1 MNLSWQHKRLQ
12 TLAQGKGE
20 LVLGSGNQSAQIMLI
35 GEAPGREEVQAGR
48 PFVGKAG
55 RNLDS
60 FLEATGLA
68 REELYLTNVVKFR
81 PVRISPKGTASN
93 RPPSQKEI
101 TLCIPYLKA
110 EIEQVSP
117 RLILTLGNI
126 ALQAMLGREARIGQ
140 YHGREALTADG
151 KTVFALYHPASIIYN
166 PKLRQTYAED
176 LARLRAYLTKRDK
189 SASIEE
195 LKREAE
201 EWNEKR

>member
-93 RPPSQKEI
+93 RPPTQQEI
-101 TLCIPYLKA
+101 ALCTPYLKA

-126 ALQAMLGREARIGQ
+126 ALQAMLGREAKIGQ
-140 YHGREALTADG
+140 YHGREALTAGG
-151 KTVFALYHPASIIYN
+151 KAVFALYHPASIIYN
-166 PKLRQTYAED
+166 PKLKQTYAED

>member
-12 TLAQGKGE
+12 ALAREKGE
-20 LVLGSGNQSAQIMLI
+20 LVLGFGDPGAQVMLI

-55 RNLDS
+55 KNLDS

-93 RPPSQKEI
+93 RPPTQQEI
-101 TLCIPYLKA
+101 ALCTPYLET

-126 ALQAMLGREARIGQ
+126 ALQAMLGREAKIGQ
-140 YHGREALTADG
+140 YHGREALTAGG

-166 PKLRQTYAED
+166 PKLKQTYAED

>member
-12 TLAQGKGE
+12 ALAREKGE
-20 LVLGSGNQSAQIMLI
+20 LVLGFGDPGAQVMLI

-55 RNLDS
+55 KNLDS

-81 PVRISPKGTASN
+81 PVRISPKGTVSN
-93 RPPSQKEI
+93 RPPSQEEI
-101 TLCIPYLKA
+101 TLCTPYLET
-110 EIEQVSP
+110 EIAQVSP
-117 RLILTLGNI
+117 QLILTLGNV
-126 ALQAMLGREARIGQ
+126 ALQAMLGREAKIGQ
-140 YHGREALTADG
+140 YHGKTAVTAG
-151 KTVFALYHPASIIYN
+151 GRIIFALYHPASIIYN

-195 LKREAE
+195 LRREAE

>member
-55 RNLDS
+55 KNLDF

-81 PVRISPKGTASN
+81 PVRISSKGTVSN
-93 RPPSQKEI
+93 RPPSQEEI
-101 TLCIPYLKA
+101 TLCTPYLEA

-126 ALQAMLGREARIGQ
+126 ALQAMLGREAKIGQ
-140 YHGREALTADG
+140 YHGREALTAGG

-166 PKLRQTYAED
+166 PKLKQTYAED

>member
-1 MNLSWQHKRLQ
+1 MNLSRQHKRLQ
-12 TLAQGKGE
+12 ALAREKGE
-20 LVLGSGNQSAQIMLI
+20 LVLGFGDPGAQVMLI

-55 RNLDS
+55 KNLDS

-81 PVRISPKGTASN
+81 PVRISSKGTVSN
-93 RPPSQKEI
+93 RPPSQEEI
-101 TLCIPYLKA
+101 SLCTPYLEA
-110 EIEQVSP
+110 EIAQINP
-117 RLILTLGNI
+117 RLILTLGNV
-126 ALQAMLGREARIGQ
+126 ALQAMLGREAKIGQ
-140 YHGREALTADG
+140 YHGKTAVTAG
-151 KTVFALYHPASIIYN
+151 GRIVFALYHPASIIYN

-176 LARLRAYLTKRDK
+176 LAQLRAYLTKTDK

-195 LKREAE
+195 LRREAE